1 MRALALA
8 VLTGAG
14 VSIAAPVALAEA
26 VTTRIETRPF
36 YGATVTLEEGVRVFR
51 PLPRHDRVI
60 INPGG
65 QTPLSLSYSESR
77 NYSFNEFVGGGHSAG
92 NYGPAYYG
100 AAGNILPH
108 RRHHRRPGHSHGHG
122 HHFAPRR

>member
-8 VLTGAG
+8 VLTG
-14 VSIAAPVALAEA
+14 VSVSVAAPAALADA

-92 NYGPAYYG
+92 SYGPAYYG
-100 AAGNILPH
+100 ASGNVLP
-108 RRHHRRPGHSHGHG
+108 RAHHRHGHG
-122 HHFAPRR
+122 PRFVPRR